1 MAQNKIKMKNSISY
15 KEYCNSIS
23 SFFEFLKKNNSTYDL
38 NVKSLKVKKR
48 NNFQLV
54 PLSYLHLKDENII
67 KNYVSGEINFHILT
81 TPIKTSVIKTKV
93 WVKKYVLKKKIRF
106 YLL

>member
-38 NVKSLKVKKR
+38 NVKSLKVKR

-67 KNYVSGEINFHILT
+67 KKLCEWRNKFSYTYYPN
-81 TPIKTSVIKTKV
+81 
-93 WVKKYVLKKKIRF
+93 KKHQ
-106 YLL
+106 